1 MMSTLLEKLHR
12 LKRLALVSAV
22 RVLVEHL
29 TDHQPLHDGEH
40 IIGITYRPDK
50 SLVVNAYISGKVLS
64 RTYNLED
71 DDDE

>member
-1 MMSTLLEKLHR
+1 MMSTLEKMHR
-12 LKRLALVSAV
+12 LKRLSLESAV
-22 RVLVEHL
+22 RVLVENL
-29 TDHQPLHDGEH
+29 TDHRPLHDGEH

-71 DDDE
+71 VDDE